1 MLPLGIYSSVST
13 SSIRDRTKDIM
24 SVVGALLFGV
34 GCGALTA
41 ATMFLIWSLF
51 SPHRFEFE
59 DSDDDADDDDDDKKS
74 HQKVAYVTIPE
85 DDVDLIKKG
94 IAAQKNGYVAIPDD
108 DVDLIKKGI
117 AAQNKEVA

>member
-1 MLPLGIYSSVST
+1 MKRYDDEPVMPLGIYSSVST

-51 SPHRFEFE
+51 SPHRFEFD
-59 DSDDDADDDDDDKKS
+59 DSDDEDGYDHGDDDDASPKEIGYT
-74 HQKVAYVTIPE
+74 AIPE
-85 DDVDLIKKG
+85 DVDAIKKAF
-94 IAAQKNGYVAIPDD
+94 AAQK
-108 DVDLIKKGI
+108 
-117 AAQNKEVA
+117 EVA